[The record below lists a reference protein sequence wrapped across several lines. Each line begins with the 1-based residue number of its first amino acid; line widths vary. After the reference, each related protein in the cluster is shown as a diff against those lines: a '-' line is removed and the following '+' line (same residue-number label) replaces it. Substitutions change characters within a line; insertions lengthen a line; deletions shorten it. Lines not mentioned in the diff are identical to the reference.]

1 MRRAS
6 AMAGVSRRT
15 PAWASRAAIA
25 ARAVSGANSQIPS
38 APQARACT
46 AQIGPPGQGT
56 SSCDHSAPRPSS
68 PGTATP
74 AAPSRSIARGPCT
87 ASRPRVGSGSGEAA
101 KSSMMAYLLGACA
114 VAVPCP
120 AATTSRTSWASTNT
134 RRSLTTWPF
143 RLSSS
148 DRLPPPTGVP
158 TTSPVRSRCR
168 NAIRSPPVARM
179 TSRAPTS
186 MTAESSNSTRGS
198 SSSSMLLFYS
208 PPLAQAHGPA
218 LLGRGVA
225 PAILVAL
232 QDQGLH
238 VGGLAGVVDG
248 HHGDVG
254 PRGLVALLGA
264 QILDEDPDPDLHG
277 GVGHEVH
284 LGLDHHQR
292 AQPHRAQEVDP
303 VHGRGHH
310 GGAGVAAGGDGRR
323 QIDPLEQDP
332 AEDGPV
338 HVGQAGQD
346 DVGGLHARGRRRA
359 GRGRGV
365 FHARGCGNTRRS
377 QGQTCRLRAPSQQ
390 PMPSTITPRSLWTIL
405 VSLLLLALA
414 RPAAARPYK
423 LDELLAMAK
432 RSSPG
437 MAASASQTAQIEA
450 QLSEAKRSWMPTGE
464 LVSLVAPVPEIL
476 CNPDTLNCI
485 STNHSEASLNL
496 KGVFTRTE
504 VKLVQP
510 IYTFGKISA
519 GIDAAQAGIAASRS
533 REAGVAADVELNVR
547 KAYWGAKLAREIMAT
562 IKDGMTYLDQA
573 KSQVEKNLS
582 TGTGNSTVV
591 DRHRLDA
598 MRADVDGRVLEANK
612 LLAIAFGGLRALLGP
627 EAPADL
633 DVDAD
638 PLEAPNV
645 PQRPLSQYEE
655 QARLS
660 RPEVQALNFLVNS
673 KRALADLERRK
684 QYPDVVL

>member
-1 MRRAS
+1 
-6 AMAGVSRRT
+6 
-15 PAWASRAAIA
+15 
-25 ARAVSGANSQIPS
+25 
-38 APQARACT
+38 
-46 AQIGPPGQGT
+46 
-56 SSCDHSAPRPSS
+56 
-68 PGTATP
+68 
-74 AAPSRSIARGPCT
+74 
-87 ASRPRVGSGSGEAA
+87 
-101 KSSMMAYLLGACA
+101 
-114 VAVPCP
+114 
-120 AATTSRTSWASTNT
+120 
-134 RRSLTTWPF
+134 
-143 RLSSS
+143 
-148 DRLPPPTGVP
+148 
-158 TTSPVRSRCR
+158 
-168 NAIRSPPVARM
+168 
-179 TSRAPTS
+179 
-186 MTAESSNSTRGS
+186 
-198 SSSSMLLFYS
+198 
-208 PPLAQAHGPA
+208 
-218 LLGRGVA
+218 
-225 PAILVAL
+225 
-232 QDQGLH
+232 
-238 VGGLAGVVDG
+238 
-248 HHGDVG
+248 
-254 PRGLVALLGA
+254 
-264 QILDEDPDPDLHG
+264 
-277 GVGHEVH
+277 
-284 LGLDHHQR
+284 
-292 AQPHRAQEVDP
+292 
-303 VHGRGHH
+303 
-310 GGAGVAAGGDGRR
+310 
-323 QIDPLEQDP
+323 
-332 AEDGPV
+332 
-338 HVGQAGQD
+338 
-346 DVGGLHARGRRRA
+346 
-359 GRGRGV
+359 
-365 FHARGCGNTRRS
+365 
-377 QGQTCRLRAPSQQ
+377 
-390 PMPSTITPRSLWTIL
+390 MPSTITPRSLWTIL

-547 KAYWGAKLAREIMAT
+547 KAYWGAKLAREILAT

-598 MRADVDGRVLEANK
+598 MRADVDGRVLEAEK
-612 LLAIAFGGLRALLGP
+612 LLATALGGLRALLGP

-645 PQRPLSQYEE
+645 PHRPLSQYEE

-684 QYPDVVL
+684 QYPDVVLIGTATYAYASSIDNPHNAFYSDPFNTATAGLAAALRVPLDLGVRNARSHRVQAEADEAFQRRREALGGIAFEVARAHAELVEAQKRLEVTQRGEKAGKRWITTVAQNFSAGLAETKDFADALVAFFGFRVKVLQATFDANLAAANLSRAVGGPVAR